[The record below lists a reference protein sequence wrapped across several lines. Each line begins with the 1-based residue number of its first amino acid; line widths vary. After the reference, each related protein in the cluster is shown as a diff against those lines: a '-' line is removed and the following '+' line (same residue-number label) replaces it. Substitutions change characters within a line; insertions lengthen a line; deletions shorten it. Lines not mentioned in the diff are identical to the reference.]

1 MRFGVFEE
9 ASAEISV
16 LKSRFIG
23 LLFPLKNRDE
33 ISKKLKECREKY
45 SDARH
50 ITYASRFE
58 GEEKASDDGEPS
70 KTVGMPLL
78 SLLRGKNLDQVL
90 LVVVR
95 YFGGTKLGAGRLMH
109 TYLEAG
115 KLTLQKAKIG
125 QFVEGLSLSY
135 QIPYSS
141 YDSVQHIATKLGLTL
156 EEVSFDVCNVSF
168 LAQKETKM
176 ALRFKQMLLSLGYSP
191 MKESS
196 IITLEESYDQ

>member
-1 MRFGVFEE
+1 
-9 ASAEISV
+9 
-16 LKSRFIG
+16 
-23 LLFPLKNRDE
+23 
-33 ISKKLKECREKY
+33 
-45 SDARH
+45 
-50 ITYASRFE
+50 
-58 GEEKASDDGEPS
+58 
-70 KTVGMPLL
+70 MPLL

-125 QFVEGLSLSY
+125 QFVEGLSLFY